1 MYFYCTDQ
9 NNKCPTPTDLKK
21 YVWKHVGEKWEELA
35 LALGLDEEE
44 LSKKL
49 DEIREKRKGN
59 SLLAAYDVLMLWH
72 KNKKDVT
79 WERLIEALDTVGLT
93 DAVSSINDFLGE

>member
-1 MYFYCTDQ
+1 M
-9 NNKCPTPTDLKK
+9 
-21 YVWKHVGEKWEELA
+21 WKHVGEKWEELA

-44 LSKKL
+44 ELSKKL

-59 SLLAAYDVLMLWH
+59 STLAAYDVLMLWH

-93 DAVSSINDFLGE
+93 DAVSSIKDFLGE